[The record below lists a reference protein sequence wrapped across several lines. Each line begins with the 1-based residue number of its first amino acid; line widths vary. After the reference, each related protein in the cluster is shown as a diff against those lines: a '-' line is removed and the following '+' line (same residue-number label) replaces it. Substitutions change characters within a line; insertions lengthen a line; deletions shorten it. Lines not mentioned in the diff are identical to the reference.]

1 VCKVRQYLKLSH
13 YAQLCSHLFGTTCTG
28 TTCITLLNHLPQ
40 FLDLKILCIKTYVLS
55 TYWLM
60 IVLVSGYSCA
70 LCNVLYT
77 EPSQIKTNQDG
88 NRLMGSWWQKV
99 RFLKTNETPCNA
111 VGTVQLMSESW
122 KVWTYSVTCSILQL
136 VKFWVSRHG

>member
-1 VCKVRQYLKLSH
+1 MPPVFDRLLQAIKNWRRRRPGNEAMSKVRQYLKLSH

-40 FLDLKILCIKTYVLS
+40 FLHLKILCIKIYVLS

-60 IVLVSGYSCA
+60 TVLVSGYSCA

-77 EPSQIKTNQDG
+77 EPSQIKANQDG
-88 NRLMGSWWQKV
+88 KKV
-99 RFLKTNETPCNA
+99 RFLKINETPCNA
-111 VGTVQLMSESW
+111 VGTVQLMSES
-122 KVWTYSVTCSILQL
+122 
-136 VKFWVSRHG
+136 